1 MADAALIQ
9 PPKRI
14 ELKGIDVTAF
24 QHPLDRQATDQLRK
38 LRGFDTFMGKFIEY
52 GFERIEYVLNIA
64 SSVRVG
70 PRQLPKLHEML
81 QQSCAVLDIPEPE
94 LYVSQGGVN
103 ALTSGSNNPYIVLQ
117 GGLVDLMDDDEV
129 MAVIAHELGHIK
141 CRHVL
146 YKCMARWI
154 GLAGAIIGEMSLGIG
169 GLLVKPIEM
178 ALLAWDR
185 RSELSADRASLL
197 ALQEARPCIN
207 MLMKLAGGTTRLAGQ
222 MDPEEFLTQVRSYS
236 DDMDHSTTDRVYRFL
251 AGMYKGTHPFAIER
265 AKALNDW
272 IDSPEFEQIL
282 AGNYTRAAQPV
293 TDGRCS
299 KCGTFA
305 QPGFVFCA
313 GCGERLAW

>member
-1 MADAALIQ
+1 MGDAALIQ
-9 PPKRI
+9 APKRI
-14 ELKGIDVTAF
+14 ELKGIDPTAF
-24 QHPLDRQATDQLRK
+24 QHPLDRQATEQLSK
-38 LRGFDTFMGKFIEY
+38 LNGFDAFMSKFIEY

-81 QQSCAVLDIPEPE
+81 QQSCAVLDLDEPE
-94 LYVSQGGVN
+94 LYVSEGGVN
-103 ALTSGSNNPYIVLQ
+103 AFTSGANNPYIVLQ
-117 GGLVDLMDDDEV
+117 AGLVDLMDDDEV

-141 CRHVL
+141 CKHVL

-154 GLAGAIIGEMSLGIG
+154 GLAGAIVGEMSFGIG

-207 MLMKLAGGTTRLAGQ
+207 MLMKLAGGTVRLAGQ

-236 DDMDHSTTDRVYRFL
+236 DDLDRSTTDRVYRFL

-282 AGNYTRAAQPV
+282 AGNFKREAQPV
-293 TDGRCS
+293 VNGCCS
-299 KCGTFA
+299 KCGKFVE
-305 QPGFVFCA
+305 PGFVFCA
-313 GCGERLAW
+313 GCGERIAW

>member
-1 MADAALIQ
+1 MADATLIQ

-38 LRGFDTFMGKFIEY
+38 LKGFDTFMGKFIEY

-169 GLLVKPIEM
+169 GLLVKPLEM

-236 DDMDHSTTDRVYRFL
+236 DDMDHNTTDRVYRFL